1 MECPQ
6 TNDDGIEL
14 IIGYAAGTLDAEAE
28 NALELHLA
36 TCTGCREL
44 VAAQRSVWSALEALK
59 PLPVSSNFDEKLYQR
74 IAQEQQLAWWQRWFR
89 FEWSWRPAIP
99 MAAACAVLVVAFLVR
114 NSAPNVPA
122 QSTQPKLQIEQVE
135 RALDDMDMLKQVG
148 VEAMLEKSNERDR
161 I

>member
-6 TNDDGIEL
+6 KNDDGIEL
-14 IIGYAAGTLDAEAE
+14 IIGYAARTLDAETE
-28 NALELHLA
+28 NALERHLS
-36 TCTGCREL
+36 TCAGCREL
-44 VAAQRSVWSALEALK
+44 IAAQRSVWSALDELK

-74 IAQEQQLAWWQRWFR
+74 IANERQLAWWQRWVR

-99 MAAACAVLVVAFLVR
+99 VAAACAVLVVAFLVR
-114 NSAPNVPA
+114 NSAPDIPA
-122 QSTQPKLQIEQVE
+122 QSAQPKLQIEQVE

-148 VEAMLEKSNERDR
+148 VESMIEKSGPQEK